1 MHIFCTYVY
10 LRVRSP
16 CTQGEISLSVFTH
29 SQETS
34 TTTVIRIML
43 RLAPYGT
50 LVSAHRVPS
59 PLPINYNDD
68 FRGLLYVKDEKPA
81 GQSQHKFIS
90 TGYQAITLKF
100 IYVYIKFERY
110 ITRKT
115 LTEKLEG

>member
-1 MHIFCTYVY
+1 
-10 LRVRSP
+10 
-16 CTQGEISLSVFTH
+16 
-29 SQETS
+29 
-34 TTTVIRIML
+34 ML

-68 FRGLLYVKDEKPA
+68 FRGLLYVKDEKSA
-81 GQSQHKFIS
+81 GQKPTQVYFNWLPGDNIEV
-90 TGYQAITLKF
+90 

>member
-10 LRVRSP
+10 LRVRSS
-16 CTQGEISLSVFTH
+16 CTQGEISPPVFTH
-29 SQETS
+29 SQEAS

-81 GQSQHKFIS
+81 AQSQYKFIS
-90 TGYQAITLKF
+90 TGYQITLKF
-100 IYVYIKFERY
+100 IYVYIKFERC